1 MVHEEEEGPKNIIF
15 CPRSMTLIV
24 LKMMFMHENTKTVE
38 NMYTDTFLGMILAA
52 FNNKPQFY
60 QVFKCSSS
68 FLYWYAYQP
77 ICINPSLE
85 GNPSRCGTLQT
96 AIIVH
101 FLRLGPTQ
109 HKTIRHR
116 YLSDCRQTIVTPVR
130 PSVPTSYLCLKGDNQ
145 CPNGNIIH
153 FEATTHSFT
162 AGWSVRPLTSWLL
175 LV

>member
-1 MVHEEEEGPKNIIF
+1 MVHEEEEGPKTIIF

-24 LKMMFMHENTKTVE
+24 LKVIFMHENTKTVG
-38 NMYTDTFLGMILAA
+38 NMYTDTLLGMILAA
-52 FNNKPQFY
+52 FSNKPHFY

-68 FLYWYAYQP
+68 FLSWYAYQP

-116 YLSDCRQTIVTPVR
+116 SLTAARLSSHPSIR
-130 PSVPTSYLCLKGDNQ
+130 PSIRTY
-145 CPNGNIIH
+145 
-153 FEATTHSFT
+153 
-162 AGWSVRPLTSWLL
+162 
-175 LV
+175 